1 MFSQVLR
8 PLGSTWRMR
17 QVKIRKKL
25 KIDPPY
31 CTYCAAHSYWSELH
45 GSFKGASLFF
55 KERQERF
62 AHGHSFLKR
71 DESDSIQKSDSEQFA
86 TLAHYKNWQ
95 WAIRLP
101 CSLKRSNRSDW
112 LFFMSESFFRSK
124 KRVIRSKN
132 EWFAQKNEWFAQ
144 KTKARI
150 PNPGFV
156 RRTFCL
162 CTNLSLLSWA
172 SEMGTVMLNTVHRTD
187 SSQVGVVSDPCSIRA
202 LGLSR

>member
-124 KRVIRSKN
+124 KTNDSLKKPKREFPTLVLFVGRSVCAPTWVCWVEPLRWEQWCWIRSTGLTRHR
-132 EWFAQKNEWFAQ
+132 WGWSA
-144 KTKARI
+144 I
-150 PNPGFV
+150 PAV
-156 RRTFCL
+156 
-162 CTNLSLLSWA
+162 
-172 SEMGTVMLNTVHRTD
+172 
-187 SSQVGVVSDPCSIRA
+187 
-202 LGLSR
+202 